1 MAKVR
6 ACIRGE
12 GEAPIEV
19 LLAACTMRDGEARV
33 PPFAFVNCSSLTS
46 IELPAGLTSLGGH
59 AFSGCSLMTS
69 ITLPASLTS
78 LGNGAFCDC
87 SSMTSIALPAGLTS
101 LGQCAFYG
109 CSSMTSIALP
119 AGLTSCDTALFGC
132 SLTSIELPA
141 GFDDRIL
148 MSASVPPG
156 AILHFA
162 LAGDVH

>member
-1 MAKVR
+1 M
-6 ACIRGE
+6 
-12 GEAPIEV
+12 EV
-19 LLAACTMRDGEARV
+19 LLAACTLRDGEARV
-33 PPFAFVNCSSLTS
+33 PPNAFRGNRSMRS
-46 IELPAGLTSLGGH
+46 IALPAGLTSLGGH
-59 AFSGCSLMTS
+59 
-69 ITLPASLTS
+69 
-78 LGNGAFCDC
+78 AFCDC